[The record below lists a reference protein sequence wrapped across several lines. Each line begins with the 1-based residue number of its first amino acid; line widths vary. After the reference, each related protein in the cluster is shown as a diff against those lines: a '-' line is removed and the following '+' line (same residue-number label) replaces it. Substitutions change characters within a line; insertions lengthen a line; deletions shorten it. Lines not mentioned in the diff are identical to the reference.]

1 MSDIIG
7 FYVPESDE
15 FRRGCEEYDSKEKRG
30 EVWFESSEHIKEN
43 WGNHHE
49 MARGVSWIIRSWNH
63 YYSNFDFEELVQCI
77 AKNIEVLEE
86 FRNRD
91 ILSFSESDTEKI
103 LILFDRFLEA
113 LKRTRDGAKSPV
125 SVAKALSVLCPYFLP
140 LWDSYIVEHYD
151 CWYFSD
157 SAAPRY
163 TKFCK
168 KMKLLAEKVISFP
181 TQPDDRPL
189 LKRIDEYNY
198 SKYTKGWI

>member
-1 MSDIIG
+1 MCDLID

-30 EVWFESSEHIKEN
+30 AVWFESSEYIKEN
-43 WGNHHE
+43 WDNPRE
-49 MARGVSWIIRSWNH
+49 MATGVSLIIRSWNH
-63 YYSNFDFEELVQCI
+63 YYSNFDFEELAQCI
-77 AKNIEVLEE
+77 KRNMQVLDGS
-86 FRNRD
+86 RNRD
-91 ILSFSESDTEKI
+91 IISLLDSDTEKI
-103 LILFDRFLEA
+103 SILFDNFLEA

-125 SVAKALSVLCPYFLP
+125 SVAKALSVLCPNFFP
-140 LWDSYIVEHYD
+140 LWDSHIVEHYD

-163 TKFCK
+163 IKFCK
-168 KMKLLAEKVISFP
+168 KMKLLAEKVSSFP